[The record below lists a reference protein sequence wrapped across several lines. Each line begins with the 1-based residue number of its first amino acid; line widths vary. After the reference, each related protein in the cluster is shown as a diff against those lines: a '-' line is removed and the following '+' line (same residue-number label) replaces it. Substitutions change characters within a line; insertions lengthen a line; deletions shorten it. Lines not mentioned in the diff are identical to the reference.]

1 MATKTP
7 IHVNIDKQLKE
18 NADEL
23 FQELGLNMS
32 TAITI
37 FLKQSVRYQAIP
49 FAIKKDKPNAETIAA
64 IQELEKGKYEGP
76 FDSVKDL
83 MRSLN
88 A

>member
-37 FLKQSVRYQAIP
+37 FLKQSVRDQAIP

>member
-1 MATKTP
+1 MAIKTP

-37 FLKQSVRYQAIP
+37 FLKQSVRDQAIP